1 MRALS
6 VFLIAALQVL
16 AITFPQPRHLSIPLT
31 KRSTL
36 RTADGHG
43 SVDPTSIMAHI
54 SSTVVKLQ
62 RGAAAFERNTGAV
75 LFSDSSSLTKRVA
88 ASGSDPLADDSNER
102 WYGEIE
108 VGTPPYIFISLH
120 FRLDR
125 AMHDALMRAPPVDC
139 DTGSTDFFLPGPSCG
154 DSCSGHDI
162 YNPNSSSS
170 AEPLGKTFMVE
181 YGDGSMATGDLY
193 TDTVSLA
200 GYNANAQTLGV
211 ASFYSYGFSSENF
224 GADGLMG
231 MGFESISAY
240 GANSVFQ
247 TLVSQ
252 GAVPEPVFAFKL
264 ASSGSELYVGGVNSA
279 LYRDPFTYTP
289 VTKQGYWQVTGD
301 AIAINGK
308 EIVNDFSA
316 IIDTGTTLILGDT
329 TYVSQLY
336 AVINATE
343 VGGGV
348 YSLPC
353 DAMPNVTITLGGKS
367 FAISA
372 ETFNF
377 GTYGSSGNTCL
388 GGIAGG
394 DGLGD
399 VWVLGDV
406 FMRNVYTAFDVGNSR
421 VGFADLA

>member
-1 MRALS
+1 
-6 VFLIAALQVL
+6 
-16 AITFPQPRHLSIPLT
+16 
-31 KRSTL
+31 
-36 RTADGHG
+36 
-43 SVDPTSIMAHI
+43 MAHI

-75 LFSDSSSLTKRVA
+75 LFSESSSLTKRVA

-102 WYGEIE
+102 WYGHIE
-108 VGTPPYIFISLH
+108 VGTPPFTFTI
-120 FRLDR
+120 
-125 AMHDALMRAPPVDC
+125 DC

-154 DSCSGHDI
+154 DSCSGHDV

-200 GYNANAQTLGV
+200 GCNANAQTLGV
-211 ASFYSYGFSSENF
+211 ASLYSYGFSSENF

-231 MGFESISAY
+231 MAFESISAY

-308 EIVNDFSA
+308 QIVNEFSA

>member
-6 VFLIAALQVL
+6 VSLIATLQVL
-16 AITFPQPRHLSIPLT
+16 AITLPQPQPLSIPLT

-36 RTADGHG
+36 RPTADGHG
-43 SVDPTSIMAHI
+43 PVDPASIMAYI
-54 SSTVVKLQ
+54 GSTMIKLQ
-62 RGAAAFERNTGAV
+62 RGIAAFERNTGAV
-75 LFSDSSSLTKRVA
+75 LFSSPKKRVA
-88 ASGSDPLADDSNER
+88 APGSDPLVDDLNER
-102 WYGEIE
+102 WFGKIE
-108 VGTPPYIFISLH
+108 VGTPPHTFTSLH
-120 FRLDR
+120 FRLDFTTY
-125 AMHDALMRAPPVDC
+125 DALMRVPPVDC
-139 DTGSTDFFLPGPSCG
+139 DTGSTDFFLPGPTCG
-154 DSCSGHDI
+154 DACSGHEI

-170 AEPLGKTFMVE
+170 AKPLGKSFMDE

-200 GYNANAQTLGV
+200 GFNASAQTLGV
-211 ASFYSYGFSSENF
+211 ASLYSYGLSSENF
-224 GADGLMG
+224 GADGMMG
-231 MGFESISAY
+231 MAFKSISEY
-240 GANSVFQ
+240 GADSVFQ

-279 LYRDPFTYTP
+279 LYRGPFTYIP
-289 VTKQGYWQVTGD
+289 VTQQGYWQVTGD
-301 AIAINGK
+301 AIGINGK
-308 EIVNDFSA
+308 DIIDGFSA
-316 IIDTGTTLILGDT
+316 IVDTGTTLILGDT
-329 TYVSQLY
+329 SYVSQLY
-336 AVINATE
+336 AAINATE

-367 FAISA
+367 FAIST

-377 GTYGSSGNTCL
+377 GTYGSSGDTCL
-388 GGIAGG
+388 GGIAGS
-394 DGLGD
+394 DSLGD

-406 FMRNVYTAFDVGNSR
+406 FLRNVYTAFDVGNSS

>member
-1 MRALS
+1 M
-6 VFLIAALQVL
+6 
-16 AITFPQPRHLSIPLT
+16 AITLPQPKPLSIPLT

-36 RTADGHG
+36 RTADGY
-43 SVDPTSIMAHI
+43 VDPASIRAHI
-54 SSTVVKLQ
+54 SSTEAKLQ
-62 RGAAAFERNTGAV
+62 RGAAAFERNTGVA
-75 LFSDSSSLTKRVA
+75 LFSPSSTKRAGVL
-88 ASGSDPLADDSNER
+88 GSDPLADDSNER
-102 WYGEIE
+102 WYGTIE
-108 VGTPPYIFISLH
+108 VGTPSHTFTI
-120 FRLDR
+120 
-125 AMHDALMRAPPVDC
+125 DC

-154 DSCSGHDI
+154 DACSGHEI

-170 AEPLGKTFMVE
+170 AKPLGRAFTVE
-181 YGDGSMATGDLY
+181 YSDGSLASGDLY

-200 GYNANAQTLGV
+200 GYVASAQTLGV
-211 ASFYSYGFSSENF
+211 ASLYSYEFSSENF

-231 MGFESISAY
+231 MAFESISEY

-247 TLVSQ
+247 TLVLQ

-279 LYRDPFTYTP
+279 LYRGPFTYLP

-301 AIAINGK
+301 AIGIDGN
-308 EIVNDFSA
+308 EIVNTFSA
-316 IIDTGTTLILGDT
+316 IVDTGTTLILGDPSH
-329 TYVSQLY
+329 VSQLY

-353 DAMPNVTITLGGKS
+353 DAMPNVTITLGGKP
-367 FAISA
+367 FALSA

-377 GTYGSSGNTCL
+377 GKYGSSGNTCL
-388 GGIAGG
+388 GGIAGS

-399 VWVLGDV
+399 LWILGDV
-406 FMRNVYTAFDVGNSR
+406 FLRNVYTAFDVGLGNSSS

>member
-6 VFLIAALQVL
+6 VSLIAAFQAL
-16 AITFPQPRHLSIPLT
+16 AIILPQPQPLSIPLT

-36 RTADGHG
+36 RTADGH
-43 SVDPTSIMAHI
+43 VDPASIRTSICNTEA
-54 SSTVVKLQ
+54 KLQ
-62 RGAAAFERNTGAV
+62 RGAAAFERSTGTV
-75 LFSDSSSLTKRVA
+75 LFSSSLTKHA
-88 ASGSDPLADDSNER
+88 AACGPDPLVDDSNER
-102 WYGEIE
+102 WYGKIE
-108 VGTPPYIFISLH
+108 VGTPPQTFTI
-120 FRLDR
+120 
-125 AMHDALMRAPPVDC
+125 DC

-170 AEPLGKTFMVE
+170 AVPLGQTFTVE
-181 YGDGSMATGDLY
+181 YSDGSMATGNLY
-193 TDTVSLA
+193 NDTVLLA
-200 GYNANAQTLGV
+200 GFQATAQTFGV
-211 ASFYSYGFSSENF
+211 ASLYSYGFSSENF

-231 MGFESISAY
+231 MAFKSVSEF
-240 GANSVFQ
+240 GADSVFQ

-252 GAVPEPVFAFKL
+252 GAVPESVFAFKL

-279 LYRDPFTYTP
+279 LYRGPFTYIP
-289 VTKQGYWQVTGD
+289 VTQTGYWQVTGD
-301 AIAINGK
+301 AIGIDGK
-308 EIVNDFSA
+308 NIVNTFSA
-316 IIDTGTTLILGDT
+316 IVDTGTTLILGDT
-329 TYVSQLY
+329 SYVSQLY

-367 FAISA
+367 IALSA

-388 GGIAGG
+388 GGIAGSE
-394 DGLGD
+394 GLGD
-399 VWVLGDV
+399 LWILGDV
-406 FMRNVYTAFDVGNSR
+406 FLRNVYTAFDVGKLS

>member
-6 VFLIAALQVL
+6 VSLIAALQAL
-16 AITFPQPRHLSIPLT
+16 AITLPQSQPLSIPLT

-36 RTADGHG
+36 RTADGY
-43 SVDPTSIMAHI
+43 VDPASIRAHI
-54 SSTVVKLQ
+54 SSTEAKLQ
-62 RGAAAFERNTGAV
+62 RGAAAFERNTGVA
-75 LFSDSSSLTKRVA
+75 LFSPSPIKRAGVL
-88 ASGSDPLADDSNER
+88 GSDPLVDDSNER
-102 WYGEIE
+102 WYGKIE
-108 VGTPPYIFISLH
+108 VGTPPHTFT
-120 FRLDR
+120 
-125 AMHDALMRAPPVDC
+125 VDC

-154 DSCSGHDI
+154 EACSGHEI

-170 AEPLGKTFMVE
+170 AEPLGKNFTVE
-181 YGDGSMATGDLY
+181 YSDGSMATGVLY
-193 TDTVSLA
+193 TDTVLLA
-200 GYNANAQTLGV
+200 GFKASAQTLGV
-211 ASFYSYGFSSENF
+211 ASLYSYGFSSENF

-231 MGFESISAY
+231 MAFKSVSEY

-252 GAVPEPVFAFKL
+252 EAVPEPVFAFKL
-264 ASSGSELYVGGVNSA
+264 ASSGSELYVGGVNST
-279 LYRDPFTYTP
+279 LYYGPFTYLP
-289 VTKQGYWQVTGD
+289 VIQQGYWQVTGD
-301 AIAINGK
+301 AIGIDGK
-308 EIVNDFSA
+308 EIVNTFSA
-316 IIDTGTTLILGDT
+316 IVDTGTTLILGDT
-329 TYVSQLY
+329 SYVSQLY

-367 FAISA
+367 FALSA

-377 GTYGSSGNTCL
+377 GKYGSSGNTCL
-388 GGIAGG
+388 GGIAGS

-399 VWVLGDV
+399 QWILGDV
-406 FMRNVYTAFDVGNSR
+406 FLRNVYTAFNVGNTS

>member
-6 VFLIAALQVL
+6 VSLMAALQAL
-16 AITFPQPRHLSIPLT
+16 AITLPQPQPLSIPLT
-31 KRSTL
+31 KRSSL
-36 RTADGHG
+36 RTDDGY
-43 SVDPTSIMAHI
+43 VDPASIRAHI
-54 SSTVVKLQ
+54 SSTETKLL
-62 RGAAAFERNTGAV
+62 RGAAAFERNTGVA
-75 LFSDSSSLTKRVA
+75 LFSPSPAKRAEVL
-88 ASGSDPLADDSNER
+88 GSDPLVDDSNER
-102 WYGEIE
+102 WYGKIE
-108 VGTPPYIFISLH
+108 VGTPPYTFTI
-120 FRLDR
+120 
-125 AMHDALMRAPPVDC
+125 DC

-154 DSCSGHDI
+154 EACSGHEI

-170 AEPLGKTFMVE
+170 AEPLGRTFTVE
-181 YGDGSMATGDLY
+181 YSDGSMATGDLY
-193 TDTVSLA
+193 TDTVLLA
-200 GYNANAQTLGV
+200 GFKASAQTLGV
-211 ASFYSYGFSSENF
+211 ASLYSYELSSENF

-231 MGFESISAY
+231 MAFESVSEY

-264 ASSGSELYVGGVNSA
+264 ASSGSELYIGGVNSA
-279 LYRDPFTYTP
+279 LYYAPFTYLPITQ
-289 VTKQGYWQVTGD
+289 QGYWQVAGD
-301 AIAINGK
+301 AIGIDGK
-308 EIVNDFSA
+308 EIVSGFSA
-316 IIDTGTTLILGDT
+316 IVDTGTTLILGDT
-329 TYVSQLY
+329 SYVSQLY

-367 FAISA
+367 FALSA

-377 GTYGSSGNTCL
+377 GKYGSSGNTCL
-388 GGIAGG
+388 GGIAGS

-399 VWVLGDV
+399 LWILGDV
-406 FMRNVYTAFDVGNSR
+406 FLRNVYTAFNVGNFS

>member
-6 VFLIAALQVL
+6 ATVSLITGLQAL
-16 AITFPQPRHLSIPLT
+16 AIILPQPQHLSIPLT

-36 RTADGHG
+36 RTADGH
-43 SVDPTSIMAHI
+43 VDPASIRAYV
-54 SSTVVKLQ
+54 SSTEAKL
-62 RGAAAFERNTGAV
+62 RWGAAAFERNTGTA
-75 LFSDSSSLTKRVA
+75 LFSSSLTKRAA
-88 ASGSDPLADDSNER
+88 ASGSDSLVDDSNER
-102 WYGEIE
+102 WYGTIE
-108 VGTPPYIFISLH
+108 VGTPPHTFTI
-120 FRLDR
+120 
-125 AMHDALMRAPPVDC
+125 DC

-154 DSCSGHDI
+154 DACSGHEI
-162 YNPNSSSS
+162 YNPNISST
-170 AEPLGKTFMVE
+170 AEPLGKKFVLE
-181 YGDGSMATGDLY
+181 YNDGSMAAGDLY
-193 TDTVSLA
+193 TDTVLLA
-200 GYNANAQTLGV
+200 GFKASAQTLGV
-211 ASFYSYGFSSENF
+211 ASLYSYGLSSENF

-231 MGFESISAY
+231 MAFESVSEY

-279 LYRDPFTYTP
+279 LYRGPFTYVP
-289 VTKQGYWQVTGD
+289 VTQQGYWQVTGD
-301 AIAINGK
+301 TIGINGK
-308 EIVNDFSA
+308 EIVNAFSA
-316 IIDTGTTLILGDT
+316 IVDSGTTLILGDT
-329 TYVSQLY
+329 SYVRQLY

-367 FAISA
+367 IPLSA
-372 ETFNF
+372 DSFNF

-388 GGIAGG
+388 GGIAGS

-399 VWVLGDV
+399 LWILGDV
-406 FMRNVYTAFDVGNSR
+406 FLRNVYTAFDVGNSR